1 MKTRVSAVI
10 TLLLILGAPVWAQ
23 QVSVDYVKTVNFSK
37 FHTYAWAQ
45 ENANQIRN
53 SILAQVAKTDIESAM
68 QSKGFTQVKPTENP
82 DITLLASGGAR
93 QQTTYNAFGTG
104 PRFGG
109 GMATITP
116 EQSTEGT
123 LIVSLYDA
131 NAKQLVWRGIAQG
144 TLSSSGDKNQKLVQ
158 KAVDKMFKK
167 YPKT

>member
-10 TLLLILGAPVWAQ
+10 TLMLIFAAPVLAQ
-23 QVSVDYVKTVNFSK
+23 QVSVDYLKNVDFSK
-37 FHTYAWAQ
+37 FHTYAWGE

-53 SILAQVAKTDIESAM
+53 SILAQVAKTNIESAM
-68 QSKGFTQVKPTENP
+68 QSKGFTQVKRTEHP
-82 DITLLASGGAR
+82 DLLLLASGGSR
-93 QQTTYNAFGTG
+93 QQTSYSTFGTG

-116 EQSTEGT
+116 QQSTEGT

-131 NAKQLVWRGIAQG
+131 GAKQLVWRGIAQG
-144 TLSSSGDKNQKLVQ
+144 TLSNNGDKNQKLVQ